1 MNGLK
6 RNILNGRN
14 EMGKSTYLKKR
25 MKSGLSKTDV
35 AKELG
40 ISYRRYNLIEGG
52 DVKMPSNLIDKFN
65 EIINRGK
72 ENKIISLENGRDADK
87 MWEELSAKNE
97 LGVAKIYEKLD
108 EFNIPNVKTLAQ
120 LIGYKSAGTI
130 YNYLLKPE
138 SANDEFKKKLYLF
151 FSNELNIQEP
161 YVKSVRSIK
170 GGYHSSSRVPELV
183 EYYNETNFKELLKAF
198 NMTNKELA
206 IAVNISTGV
215 ISRLVNK
222 KSMPSDR
229 VLVSIKK
236 FFENKEEIENDNAI
250 KTTMVVDTQDTYI
263 CEKEPSVVKKYK
275 DELNEVNDMIDYYT
289 KLIAT
294 YEQEI
299 THLAQ
304 RKEICTEILGV
315 IDSLRNGE

>member
-1 MNGLK
+1 M
-6 RNILNGRN
+6 NGRN

-72 ENKIISLENGRDADK
+72 ENKIISLENSQDADK
-87 MWEELSAKNE
+87 MWEELSSKNE

-108 EFNIPNVKTLAQ
+108 EFNIPNVKTLAN
-120 LIGYKSAGTI
+120 LIGYKSGGTV
-130 YNYLLKPE
+130 YNYLLRPK

-151 FSNELNIQEP
+151 FSDELNIQEP
-161 YVKSVRSIK
+161 YVKSIRSRQ
-170 GGYHSSSRVPELV
+170 GGYRPSTRAPELMK
-183 EYYNETNFKELLKAF
+183 YYNETDFAELLQKYG
-198 NMTNKELA
+198 MTGRDLA
-206 IAVNISTGV
+206 RAVNISAGV

-222 KSMPSDR
+222 KSVPSDR
-229 VLVSIKK
+229 VIVSVKR
-236 FFENKEEIENDNAI
+236 FFEEKSTEETKIKEGNAIEVTTMEDKTEKYIYKEE
-250 KTTMVVDTQDTYI
+250 
-263 CEKEPSVVKKYK
+263 PSIVKKYN
-275 DELNEVNDMIDYYT
+275 DELNELSDMIDYKNKMIKVYQDEIENLT
-289 KLIAT
+289 K
-294 YEQEI
+294 
-299 THLAQ
+299 
-304 RKEICTEILGV
+304 RKDVCLEILNA